1 MRLFLIFLFLA
12 CAVLIPFLIWG
23 GRFEAVFGRDGA
35 VYWLREY
42 GAWAWAAAIV
52 LLLLDLFLPVP
63 ATAVF
68 SGLGFLYGAL
78 LGGLIGAAG
87 SILSGVAAYAGCRLV
102 GRRAA
107 VRIAGERD
115 LARAE
120 QLFSAVGGWL
130 VALSRWL
137 PIFSETVAC
146 LAGLARMPAVPF
158 LLALASGTI
167 PLAMIFAVV
176 GAAGLHYPIAAMAVS
191 AGLPALL
198 WPVASLLVRRQK
210 QLPRR
215 EDTKDH

>member
-1 MRLFLIFLFLA
+1 MRLLLVFLMLA
-12 CAVLIPFLIWG
+12 FAVLIPFLIWG
-23 GRFEAVFGRDGA
+23 GRFEAAFSRDGA
-35 VYWLREY
+35 IHWLRDY
-42 GAWAWAAAIV
+42 GAWAWAAGIV
-52 LLLLDLFLPVP
+52 LLLLDLLLPVP

-87 SILSGVAAYAGCRLV
+87 SILSGIAAYAGCRLA

-107 VRIAGERD
+107 VRLAGERD

-120 QLFSAVGGWL
+120 QLFSSAGGWL

-137 PIFSETVAC
+137 PVFSETVAC

-176 GAAGLHYPIAAMAVS
+176 GAAGVHYPVAAIALS

-198 WPVASLLVRRQK
+198 WPVVSLLLGRQK
-210 QLPRR
+210 QPLRR
-215 EDTKDH
+215 KDAKKP